1 MPHCTSDDDLTKAL
15 CWALHRQ
22 EREEHLKCLYL
33 LIEVRLQENLQLD
46 TTRRAI
52 FYNKEDAEKEME
64 KWTEHGRRN
73 LLCFVIRELP
83 REREYKDEFKVAT
96 DSSTEAIIDTD
107 GVGEYIYM
115 PTGFERKF
123 TFKEGDA
130 IEFIYYDGEVQ
141 ALKTGRIA
149 KTPLPDEEFYSIQS
163 LGTTTEQCIMVP
175 SHYVFPLNH
184 L

>member
-1 MPHCTSDDDLTKAL
+1 
-15 CWALHRQ
+15 
-22 EREEHLKCLYL
+22 
-33 LIEVRLQENLQLD
+33 
-46 TTRRAI
+46 
-52 FYNKEDAEKEME
+52 ME

-130 IEFIYYDGEVQ
+130 IEYIYYDGEVQ